1 MLQRNYNDTNF
12 ITSLRA
18 IAILFV
24 FLIHSGGGLREL
36 GPMGNFIV
44 DSGKHGVQMFFII
57 SGFTIF
63 SQFFSEK
70 YTLKK
75 FLFVRLSRIS
85 IPYYPILIILFI
97 YINYGGVQFNGWANK
112 FNNGDIDML
121 NFLAHIFYFSPYSI
135 NFQNTII
142 GVEWTIGI
150 EVFFYV
156 LFGLIIHFK
165 VLQLNNKSLSSI
177 GISLLVLSLSMNLF
191 AKVLKL
197 DHLFVH
203 WLPFKYG
210 YMFFLGGLAYY
221 FRKKQNNKEIITV
234 MSDYLLLV
242 IVLFFGAMVISSRFL
257 QISRGIVELYF
268 VVSTFLLIIF
278 FNSNGKISFILNNKI
293 AIFVGSISYSFYLIH
308 FIVIGILPKSD
319 IAIFDFIIAF
329 VVTVTMSFAWYYLFE
344 NIIYSKV
351 KNLIKKTQ

>member
-36 GPMGNFIV
+36 GPIWNFIV
-44 DSGKHGVQMFFII
+44 DSGKHGVQIFFVI

-75 FLFVRLSRIS
+75 FLLVRLSRIS

-97 YINYGGVQFNGWANK
+97 YTNHGGVQFNGWANK

-121 NFLAHIFYFSPYSI
+121 NLLAHIFYFSPYSI

-156 LFGLIIHFK
+156 LFGLIIHFNILK
-165 VLQLNNKSLSSI
+165 LNNKSLFSV

-191 AKVLKL
+191 AKVLRL

-210 YMFFLGGLAYY
+210 YMFFLGGLAYF
-221 FRKKQNNKEIITV
+221 FRPQKNNKKNRIF

-242 IVLFFGAMVISSRFL
+242 VSLFFLTMVVVSNFIE
-257 QISRGIVELYF
+257 ISRGIVELYF
-268 VVSTFLLIIF
+268 VVSTFLIIIF
-278 FNSNGKISFILNNKI
+278 FNSSGKFSFILDNKM

-308 FIVIGILPKSD
+308 FIVIGVLPKSN
-319 IAIFDFIIAF
+319 IAIFDFVMAF
-329 VVTVTMSFAWYYLFE
+329 VITLMMSFVWYYLFE
-344 NIIYSKV
+344 NIIYSKI
-351 KNLIKKTQ
+351 KILIKKTQ